1 MTSTLTQE
9 QKERIEAKRQLA
21 LQRRNERQRLQN
33 SQSSVTVLDN
43 LSHISSNARD
53 WHPPAHRQSCVA
65 TNSCA
70 VKTNSFSLA
79 PYSKQTHNEEGR
91 KCSQFVHQRKPFLS
105 AGVVVTGNCQL
116 LSKERFIVIV
126 PYQEQLIEIFK
137 SIDSK
142 VYNPQDRTWSF
153 ALEDY
158 HVFMKKLQ
166 CLKGSVSV
174 SGLPDYVLKT
184 FLNPAYE
191 HEDCRDVDLSRIDKS
206 LLDSL
211 MPFQREGICFGISK
225 NGRCL
230 LADDMGL
237 GKTIQSLGIAHY
249 YKEDWPLLIVSP
261 SSVRYLWAD
270 AIMTW
275 LPSVPYHSVVV
286 VTASTDNMKEA
297 QIVITSYDM
306 MTRRQK
312 ELKEMNFGMCIMDE
326 SHFLKSQKAAR
337 TQAAQK
343 LLKSARRVVMLSG
356 TPALSRP
363 AELYPQISAINPKLF
378 PSFLEFGIRYCAG
391 VKNAFGWDFKG
402 SSNMKE
408 LQLLLESQ
416 LMIRR
421 LKSDVISQLPPK
433 VRQMVILNPEVIN
446 SKSAEM
452 KRCARKLEEAN
463 MTGMETRG
471 ALLSYYSATGKSKL
485 KAVQDYIS
493 DMVDSEKKFIC
504 FAHHKIVM
512 DGICEV
518 INGKMK
524 EFIRIDGTTESNTR
538 KLLCDKFQSENKC
551 VAAVLSITAA
561 NTGITLTATQLVVF
575 AELYWN
581 PGILTQAEDRAHRI
595 GQDDSVLIQYLVAKG
610 TADDCIWPL
619 IQSKLDVLNKAGLS
633 KDNFLD
639 SETSVLQNSRKQP
652 SILNYFSEI
661 SSLDDD
667 VANDM
672 LAGIDFEEFETSE
685 KRPKLL

>member
-1 MTSTLTQE
+1 VCILRYSTDP
-9 QKERIEAKRQLA
+9 K
-21 LQRRNERQRLQN
+21 
-33 SQSSVTVLDN
+33 
-43 LSHISSNARD
+43 
-53 WHPPAHRQSCVA
+53 
-65 TNSCA
+65 
-70 VKTNSFSLA
+70 
-79 PYSKQTHNEEGR
+79 
-91 KCSQFVHQRKPFLS
+91 
-105 AGVVVTGNCQL
+105 
-116 LSKERFIVIV
+116 
-126 PYQEQLIEIFK
+126 
-137 SIDSK
+137 
-142 VYNPQDRTWSF
+142 DRTWNF

-184 FLNPAYE
+184 FLNPT
-191 HEDCRDVDLSRIDKS
+191 HEQDCRDVDLSRIDKV

-270 AIMTW
+270 AIITW
-275 LPSVPYHSVVV
+275 LPSVPYHRVVV
-286 VTASTDNMKEA
+286 VTASTDIMKEA
-297 QIVITSYDM
+297 HIVITSYDM
-306 MTRRQK
+306 MTRKQK
-312 ELKEMNFGMCIMDE
+312 ELQEMNFGMCIMDE
-326 SHFLKSQKAAR
+326 SHFLKSPKAAR

-391 VKNAFGWDFKG
+391 VKNIFGWDFRG

-408 LQLLLESQ
+408 LQLILESK

-421 LKSDVISQLPPK
+421 LKSNVISQLPPK

-452 KRCARKLEEAN
+452 KQCAKKLEEAN
-463 MTGMETRG
+463 LTGMERRG
-471 ALLSYYSATGKSKL
+471 ALLSYYCATGKSKL

-504 FAHHKIVM
+504 FAHHKVVM
-512 DGICEV
+512 DGICDV

-610 TADDCIWPL
+610 TADDYIWPL

-633 KDNFLD
+633 KDNFLE

-672 LAGIDFEEFETSE
+672 LAAIDFEEFETFE

>member
-1 MTSTLTQE
+1 MMTSTLTKE
-9 QKERIEAKRQLA
+9 QKEIIEAKRQLA
-21 LQRRNERQRLQN
+21 LQRRNERLRLQN
-33 SQSSVTVLDN
+33 QQSHITAVDN
-43 LSHISSNARD
+43 SSHISSNARD
-53 WHPPAHRQSCVA
+53 WHPPAHNQLCVTA
-65 TNSCA
+65 STCA
-70 VKTNSFSLA
+70 VKSLT
-79 PYSKQTHNEEGR
+79 PYSKQTHKEEGR
-91 KCSQFVHQRKPFLS
+91 KFSQFVHQKKPSLS
-105 AGVVVTGNCQL
+105 TGVVITGNCQL
-116 LSKERFIVIV
+116 LSKERFVVIV
-126 PYQEQLIEIFK
+126 PYQEQLIEMFK

-142 VYNPQDRTWSF
+142 VYNPNDRTWNF

-166 CLKGSVSV
+166 CLKGAVSV

-184 FLNPAYE
+184 FLKCT
-191 HEDCRDVDLSRIDKS
+191 HEPEDYRGVDLSRIDKV
-206 LLDSL
+206 LIDSL
-211 MPFQREGICFGISK
+211 MPFQREGICFGISR

-249 YKEDWPLLIVSP
+249 YREDWPLLIVSP

-286 VTASTDNMKEA
+286 VTTSTDNMKEA
-297 QIVITSYDM
+297 QILITSYDM
-306 MTRRQK
+306 MTRRQN
-312 ELKEMNFGMCIMDE
+312 ELKQMNFGMCIMDE
-326 SHFLKSQKAAR
+326 SHFLKSPKAAR

-363 AELYPQISAINPKLF
+363 AELYPQISAIDPKLF
-378 PSFLEFGIRYCAG
+378 PSFFEFGIRYCG
-391 VKNAFGWDFKG
+391 GIKNSFGWDFKG

-408 LQLLLESQ
+408 LQLLLESK

-433 VRQMVILNPEVIN
+433 VRQMVILNPEEIN

-452 KRCARKLEEAN
+452 KRCAKKLEEEN
-463 MTGMETRG
+463 LTGMERRG
-471 ALLSYYSATGKSKL
+471 ALLSYYCVTGKSKL

-504 FAHHKIVM
+504 FAHHKLVM

-518 INGKMK
+518 FNGKKK
-524 EFIRIDGTTESNTR
+524 EFIRIDGNTESNTR
-538 KLLCDKFQSENKC
+538 KLLVDKFQSENKC

-610 TADDCIWPL
+610 TADDYIWPL

-633 KDNFLD
+633 KDNFLE
-639 SETSVLQNSRKQP
+639 SETSVLQKSRKQP

-661 SSLDDD
+661 TSIDDEL
-667 VANDM
+667 ANDV
-672 LAGIDFEEFETSE
+672 LAGIDVEEFETFE
-685 KRPKLL
+685 KRSKLH